1 MNSFSSHLFAE
12 RRTHYAERF
21 LQNLD
26 IRYTVFQRCIRF
38 LDYRLLLWY
47 SGLIDYEKDAYN
59 NMNSGLIG
67 LVIGLAGGFFGAL
80 IGLGGGVVMIPLM
93 TILLKLT
100 QHKAHG
106 TSLVA
111 VVFTALAGAITYYL
125 HGTADWRVAV
135 LLAATAMITAR
146 FGALYAHSLPEKKL
160 KRAFGILLL
169 CVSLLLLVK
178 GLLPRSASQHGVVAN
193 AIIFLGTGVVTGF
206 VSGMMGVG
214 GGAIMIPPM
223 VLLAGMPQQLAQGTS
238 LLAMIP
244 VGMIGAFTHYK
255 LGNVQ
260 LNIAAGIS
268 VGAIVGGYLGGT
280 IANILP
286 ELYLKIIFSAVL
298 VWMGQRYVRTK

>member
-1 MNSFSSHLFAE
+1 MKNGLF
-12 RRTHYAERF
+12 
-21 LQNLD
+21 
-26 IRYTVFQRCIRF
+26 
-38 LDYRLLLWY
+38 
-47 SGLIDYEKDAYN
+47 GLI
-59 NMNSGLIG
+59 
-67 LVIGLAGGFFGAL
+67 IGLAGGFFGAL

-111 VVFTALAGAITYYL
+111 VVFTALAGAVTYLL
-125 HGTADWRVAV
+125 HGTADWKVSM

-178 GLLPRSASQHGVVAN
+178 GFLPKSASQYGLTVYV
-193 AIIFLGTGVVTGF
+193 IIFLGTGVVTGF

-244 VGMIGAFTHYK
+244 VGLAGALTHYR

-260 LNIAAGIS
+260 LNVAAGIS
-268 VGAIVGGYLGGT
+268 AGAMMGGYLGGT
-280 IANILP
+280 VANVLS
-286 ELYLKIIFSAVL
+286 ELHLKIIFSAVL
-298 VWMGQRYVRTK
+298 IWMGQRYVRTK

>member
-1 MNSFSSHLFAE
+1 M
-12 RRTHYAERF
+12 
-21 LQNLD
+21 
-26 IRYTVFQRCIRF
+26 
-38 LDYRLLLWY
+38 
-47 SGLIDYEKDAYN
+47 K
-59 NMNSGLIG
+59 SGLIG
-67 LVIGLAGGFFGAL
+67 LVIGLSGGFFGSL
-80 IGLGGGVVMIPLM
+80 IGLGGGIVMIPLM

-125 HGTADWRVAV
+125 HGTADWKVAV

-160 KRAFGILLL
+160 KRAFGAMLL
-169 CVSLLLLVK
+169 CVSLLLIVK
-178 GLLPRSASQHGVVAN
+178 GFLPKSASQYGLTVYV
-193 AIIFLGTGVVTGF
+193 IIFLGTGVLTGF

-238 LLAMIP
+238 LFAMIP
-244 VGMIGAFTHYK
+244 VGLTGAITHYK
-255 LGNVQ
+255 LGNVK

-268 VGAIVGGYLGGT
+268 AGAIVGGYIGGT
-280 IANILP
+280 IANVLP

-298 VWMGQRYVRTK
+298 MWMGQRYVRTK

>member
-1 MNSFSSHLFAE
+1 MKNGSL
-12 RRTHYAERF
+12 
-21 LQNLD
+21 
-26 IRYTVFQRCIRF
+26 
-38 LDYRLLLWY
+38 
-47 SGLIDYEKDAYN
+47 
-59 NMNSGLIG
+59 G

-111 VVFTALAGAITYYL
+111 VVFTALAGATTYYF
-125 HGTADWRVAV
+125 HGTADWKVA
-135 LLAATAMITAR
+135 LTLAATAMITAR

-160 KRAFGILLL
+160 KKAFGILLL
-169 CVSLLLLVK
+169 CVSLLLFVK
-178 GLLPRSASQHGVVAN
+178 GLLPQSASEHGLAVN
-193 AIIFLGTGVVTGF
+193 IIIFLGTGAVTGF

-223 VLLAGMPQQLAQGTS
+223 VLLAGMSQQLAQGTS

-244 VGMIGAFTHYK
+244 VGLTGAFTHYR
-255 LGNVQ
+255 LGNVK
-260 LNIAAGIS
+260 LDIAAGIS
-268 VGAIVGGYLGGT
+268 VGAIVGGHIGGT
-280 IANILP
+280 VANILP

-298 VWMGQRYVRTK
+298 IWIGQRYVRTH